1 MGGDVVASNGTL
13 TARLLRLVDEWETLA
28 AEARQRAGQR
38 RPNDLPPAYLY
49 GSADQLEQNARA
61 VRELIKAW
69 DG

>member
-13 TARLLRLVDEWETLA
+13 TARLLRLVDEWEALA
-28 AEARQRAGQR
+28 AEARQRADQR

-49 GSADQLEQNARA
+49 GRADQLEHNVRA
-61 VRELIKAW
+61 VRQLIKAA